1 MAMGVRFF
9 FLKLLLLLALG
20 AQSGWVKAEPVV
32 ALSNLPPP
40 GNFKPGGS
48 SLNSNGWKAELFK
61 TPASKVEVKQIKIGL
76 NCADCGNNSE
86 PYPSIADVEISLYSV
101 INQAGRPMPDTQLY

>member
-40 GNFKPGGS
+40 GNFKPGD
-48 SLNSNGWKAELFK
+48 SLLGGNDWKAELFK
-61 TPASKVEVKQIKIGL
+61 TPAS
-76 NCADCGNNSE
+76 
-86 PYPSIADVEISLYSV
+86 
-101 INQAGRPMPDTQLY
+101 